1 MWPLLGILLTQNFG
15 ENENQD
21 HADEKSWLLSSSSDT
36 SVTHDTNRE
45 ASSQTRET
53 DSETG
58 TELNEACEEGV
69 ILLLQPVGDEDRD
82 DKAVDT
88 NDTSHN
94 DRNDV

>member
-1 MWPLLGILLTQNFG
+1 MWYPLGTLLTQNFG

-36 SVTHDTNRE
+36 SVTHDTNGK
-45 ASSQTRET
+45 SGSQTSET

-58 TELNEACEEGV
+58 TELNEACEEGI
-69 ILLLQPVGDEDRD
+69 ILLLQAVGNEDRD
-82 DKAVDT
+82 DETVDT